1 MVLCCKSFLKI
12 RKWITKELLYFKKEW
27 FYYHFLFIRVKNIC
41 LIKDKH
47 AIILRDNFKDRNVKE
62 WNL

>member
-47 AIILRDNFKDRNVKE
+47 AIIL
-62 WNL
+62 